1 MIPPVGFLR
10 VFGACLDIES
20 VIWRSGLLLGAGEH
34 GENGETHGLHGERRR
49 PVVRQ
54 DGEADV
60 AVAVD
65 VLVDR
70 DRVRG
75 PHEGHLGRVE
85 GVLA

>member
-34 GENGETHGLHGERRR
+34 GEDGETHGLHGERRR

-70 DRVRG
+70 DGVRG